1 MTKTQQ
7 STTAAGKGKQG
18 DRRHDD
24 GNGRHDDSK
33 GQHGDGKRQ
42 QGDRWY
48 DDGDGR
54 HDDGKGLQGVR
65 RHDQMGNVANRW
77 VLYQQFTYGG
87 EEEEDDEHPR
97 PMDRCRRGGAH
108 GAEER
113 AQRWEPQAP
122 VSGAQRFLF

>member
-1 MTKTQQ
+1 M
-7 STTAAGKGKQG
+7 AAGKGKQG

-24 GNGRHDDSK
+24 GDGR
-33 GQHGDGKRQ
+33 HGDGKNQ
-42 QGDRWY
+42 QGDRRY
-48 DDGDGR
+48 GNGDGQHYDGDGR
-54 HDDGKGLQGVR
+54 HDDGKGQQSVR
-65 RHDQMGNVANRW
+65 RHDKMGNVANRW

-97 PMDRCRRGGAH
+97 PMDRCQRGGAH